1 MVWENTTHEDMKK
14 SFEQLFQK
22 NAIALF
28 LTGATATVSTL
39 ATVVGH
45 PNTPISAGNGGL
57 SLGLPAFP
65 SRLSIRACGWGGG
78 EKGEGWKEGGEG
90 GKRRRRRKGGE
101 AEGRG
106 GGGEEERGKGREGR
120 RREGGEGWGGGGKE
134 GEGRRRGGEEEGRRG
149 GEEEEEAEGGGKEER
164 FTTS

>member
-1 MVWENTTHEDMKK
+1 MQNNFVPWLRSRPKEANQSPPRRQMVWENTTREDMKK

-78 EKGEGWKEGGEG
+78 EEGEGWKEGE
-90 GKRRRRRKGGE
+90 
-101 AEGRG
+101 
-106 GGGEEERGKGREGR
+106 
-120 RREGGEGWGGGGKE
+120 
-134 GEGRRRGGEEEGRRG
+134 
-149 GEEEEEAEGGGKEER
+149 EER
-164 FTTS
+164 FTS